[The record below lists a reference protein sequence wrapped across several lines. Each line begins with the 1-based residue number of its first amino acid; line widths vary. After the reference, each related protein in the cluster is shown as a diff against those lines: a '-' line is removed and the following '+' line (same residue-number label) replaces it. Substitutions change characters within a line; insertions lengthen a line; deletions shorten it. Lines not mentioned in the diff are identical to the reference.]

1 MFNDPIANFIL
12 RINNA
17 NRAKHTNVIVP
28 ISNLIID
35 VLTVLKDEGYINKFE
50 VVEENKIRKA
60 NVELKYVDHSPAI
73 TGIKQIS
80 KPGLRIYH
88 ETKTL
93 PKVLSGLGVA
103 IVSTSKGVMTAKL
116 AKKNNVGGEV
126 IAYVW

>member
-1 MFNDPIANFIL
+1 MFNDPIANLIL

-17 NRAKHTNVIVP
+17 NRAKHDNVEVHA
-28 ISNLIID
+28 SNLIINI
-35 VLTVLKDEGYINKFE
+35 LNVLKEEGYINDFE
-50 VVEENKIRKA
+50 IAEKNKIKKVIIR
-60 NVELKYVDHSPAI
+60 LKYVDQVPAI
-73 TGIKQIS
+73 TGIKQVS

-103 IVSTSKGVMTAKL
+103 IVSTSKGVMGAKN
-116 AKKNNVGGEV
+116 AKKNNVGGEI